1 MMAMDIPIPILPL
14 PSTKSLPAILT
25 TYHRQLLQRR
35 SPPISQPSPQ
45 TQLDLLKTCSSK
57 GKLKDHSVNVIGDLL
72 HGFRELSEWALIN
85 EGVQKMGE
93 YLQDGMEVTN
103 AVGFW
108 REEYI
113 AE

>member
-1 MMAMDIPIPILPL
+1 MMTMNIPIPILPL
-14 PSTKSLPAILT
+14 ASTKSLPAILT

-35 SPPISQPSPQ
+35 SAPISQPSPQ
-45 TQLDLLKTCSSK
+45 KQLDLLKTCSSK
-57 GKLKDHSVNVIGDLL
+57 GKLKDYSVNVMGDLL
-72 HGFRELSEWALIN
+72 HGFRELSEWAVIN

-93 YLQDGMEVTN
+93 YLQDGMEMGN

>member
-1 MMAMDIPIPILPL
+1 MTMDIPIHILPL
-14 PSTKSLPAILT
+14 PSTKSLPAVLT

-35 SPPISQPSPQ
+35 SPLISQPSPQ
-45 TQLDLLKTCSSK
+45 KQLDLLKTCSSK
-57 GKLKDHSVNVIGDLL
+57 SKLKDHSVTVMGDLL
-72 HGFRELSEWALIN
+72 HGFRELSEWAVVN
-85 EGVQKMGE
+85 EGVQKLGE
-93 YLQDGMEVTN
+93 YLQDGMETGN